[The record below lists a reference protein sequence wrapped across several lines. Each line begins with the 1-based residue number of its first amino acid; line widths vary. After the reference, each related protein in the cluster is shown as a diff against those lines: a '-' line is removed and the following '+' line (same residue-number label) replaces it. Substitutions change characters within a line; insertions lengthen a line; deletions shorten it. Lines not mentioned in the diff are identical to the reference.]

1 MRTARASAR
10 ADRFLGV
17 RLTIE
22 ELSTLDRYGESQGVT
37 HRSDAVRRLIRSAL
51 EAPRQTPELPVSL
64 QSQLEELVTQGWA
77 SDLDAA
83 LTLVLTRGL
92 EQLSEVIDERFAAFE
107 RTAKSLADKRAQRRR
122 ADREGQGLLER

>member
-1 MRTARASAR
+1 
-10 ADRFLGV
+10 V
-17 RLTIE
+17 RLSRE

-51 EAPRQTPELPVSL
+51 EPPRQTPELPVSL
-64 QSQLEELVTQGWA
+64 QSQLEELVAQGWA

-92 EQLSEVIDERFAAFE
+92 EQLSEVIDERFAVFE
-107 RTAKSLADKRAQRRR
+107 RTARSLADKRAQRRR
-122 ADREGQGLLER
+122 ADREGRGLLER